1 MEKHQLIPANHF
13 SGRPGR
19 TTTDAL
25 HYLVYK
31 IKDAWQKG
39 KVASLLFLD
48 VEGAFPNVVTDRL
61 IHNLQKCRIPKA
73 YIDFVCQLLD
83 GCKTRLKF
91 DNFTSELM
99 AIHNG
104 IGQGDPFS
112 MVLYILFNADLLE
125 WLALLDGEDSIGYI
139 DDAMV
144 IAFSKDFH
152 ETTAMLVCMMTRI
165 DGGLA

>member
-1 MEKHQLIPANHF
+1 
-13 SGRPGR
+13 
-19 TTTDAL
+19 
-25 HYLVYK
+25 
-31 IKDAWQKG
+31 
-39 KVASLLFLD
+39 
-48 VEGAFPNVVTDRL
+48 
-61 IHNLQKCRIPKA
+61 
-73 YIDFVCQLLD
+73 
-83 GCKTRLKF
+83 
-91 DNFTSELM
+91 M
-99 AIHNG
+99 AIYDG

-125 WLALLDGEDSIGYI
+125 WLALLDDEDSIGYI